1 MYDCTC
7 SYTCSQKALMDK
19 PAEFKEFLHGLGWIV
34 DPVSHPGFAG
44 RIRQAK
50 TDDAT
55 RPIGVSA
62 QIPLRPFPYY
72 SDVISEVAFVMPT
85 LKPSS
90 SDSATSVRS
99 TGSSDSGQDSV
110 PPPLQQGELPPV
122 SSMQP
127 LLHRDP
133 QGSGVSESTAQAESS
148 KGLSASTVSAR
159 RFGSKVDL
167 MSSLDT
173 PRTRRSVVPQD
184 CAAIVVWLEKFEDHL
199 NFPLET
205 LSNILHGGSF
215 ATGGSQKTTV
225 STKRALPV
233 IFIHMLSSG
242 LFQIA
247 TKNPC
252 SRYVCI
258 D

>member
-1 MYDCTC
+1 
-7 SYTCSQKALMDK
+7 MDK
-19 PAEFKEFLHGLGWIV
+19 PPEFKEFLHGLGWIV

-50 TDDAT
+50 TDDAV

-62 QIPLRPFPYY
+62 QIPFRPFPYY
-72 SDVISEVAFVMPT
+72 ADVISEVAFVMPT

-99 TGSSDSGQDSV
+99 TGSSDSGQDSG
-110 PPPLQQGELPPV
+110 PLPQQQGELPPV
-122 SSMQP
+122 SMSS

-148 KGLSASTVSAR
+148 RGLSASTVGAR
-159 RFGSKVDL
+159 RFGSKADL

-173 PRTRRSVVPQD
+173 PRSRRSAVPQD
-184 CAAIVVWLEKFEDHL
+184 CAVIVVWLEKFEDHL

-205 LSNILHGGSF
+205 LSTILHGGSF
-215 ATGGSQKTTV
+215 ASGGSQKTTV

-242 LFQIA
+242 LFQIV

-252 SRYVCI
+252 SRYVCVCGGGGRGGRSQWWVGT
-258 D
+258 